1 MTATPALI
9 APVATLIHKTMLVL
23 STSGPRNPS
32 GQRVCS
38 RAASHS
44 FSMPY
49 SSRNCDNDIPG
60 LIHAYQP
67 SPKGLSRSYLAHQL
81 GFCPGY
87 SGGHW
92 GGHCFGHCSE
102 HCGGHCGGRKCKS
115 QQGDGPVL
123 VIRYALIHCK
133 GLFIPWGGGWPL
145 CDSFSIGSPMGLQ
158 GCLP

>member
-44 FSMPY
+44 SSVPY

-92 GGHCFGHCSE
+92 GGHCS
-102 HCGGHCGGRKCKS
+102 GHCGGRKCKS

-133 GLFIPWGGGWPL
+133 GLFIPWGGWPL
-145 CDSFSIGSPMGLQ
+145 CDSFSIGSPMGPQ